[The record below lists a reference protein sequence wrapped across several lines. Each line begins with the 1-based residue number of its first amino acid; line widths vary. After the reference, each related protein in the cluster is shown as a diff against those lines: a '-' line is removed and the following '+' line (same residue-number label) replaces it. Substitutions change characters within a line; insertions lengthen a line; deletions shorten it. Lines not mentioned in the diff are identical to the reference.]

1 MTRLP
6 QVSAC
11 SGLEAAVICCLP
23 FWVQLRVR
31 RRFQGRK
38 PRKRQNPSA
47 SRGQTPQVC
56 RGGARDLLACAEAI
70 SVPSWQGCHKRP
82 AHTRRFLGRRGT
94 KTLRWE
100 VKPASLPACDTPGR
114 LHKREV
120 GSDEPGCLS
129 HSKSSRR
136 GEPQP
141 GNQLSTS
148 LWDPRPPRTGQGLE
162 RQKLPVRE
170 KPHQCGQCVQEDFRV
185 DIGPEDPHWQEA
197 ISCSQRG
204 KAFTHS
210 SQVTQAPRFHSSEKP
225 VACARCGP
233 SFSQSSSLTQYQP
246 GHPREER
253 YACQEC
259 AVPSALAPSSASIHT
274 GEKPSEC
281 SCTFRALSDF
291 FLHQRVH
298 TAEKPFAVLSEQ
310 GLPLSSHLSQ
320 RR

>member
-23 FWVQLRVR
+23 FWLQLRVR

-38 PRKRQNPSA
+38 PRKRQNPSV
-47 SRGQTPQVC
+47 SRGQTPQVSG
-56 RGGARDLLACAEAI
+56 GGAKDLPDCAEAI
-70 SVPSWQGCHKRP
+70 RVPSWQGCHKRP
-82 AHTRRFLGRRGT
+82 ARTRRFLGRRGT

-100 VKPASLPACDTPGR
+100 AKPASPPACDPPGR
-114 LHKREV
+114 PHKREV
-120 GSDEPGCLS
+120 GRREPGCLS

-162 RQKLPVRE
+162 RQKLPLRE
-170 KPHQCGQCVQEDFRV
+170 KPHQCMQESFRM
-185 DIGPEDPHWQEA
+185 DIGLEDPHWQEA

-204 KAFTHS
+204 KAFVHS
-210 SQVTQAPRFHSSEKP
+210 SQVTQPPRFHSREKP
-225 VACARCGP
+225 VACLRCSP
-233 SFSQSSSLTQYQP
+233 SFSQSSSLTQHQR
-246 GHPREER
+246 GHPAKEP

-259 AVPSALAPSSASIHT
+259 AAPSALAPSSASIHT

-281 SCTFRALSDF
+281 SRTFRALSDF
-291 FLHQRVH
+291 FRHQRLH